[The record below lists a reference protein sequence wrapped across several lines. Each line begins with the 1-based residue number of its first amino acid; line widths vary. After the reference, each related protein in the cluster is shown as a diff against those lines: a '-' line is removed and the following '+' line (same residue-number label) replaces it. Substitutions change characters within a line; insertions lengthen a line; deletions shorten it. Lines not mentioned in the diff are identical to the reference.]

1 MARRYDSRTT
11 IFSPEGRLYQVEY
24 AMEAI
29 GQSGL
34 AVGVLTREG
43 VVLAA
48 EKRMSSKLLDT
59 GKAAEKMF
67 KIDDHIACAAAGI
80 TSDANILINYCRVS
94 SQQYLFRYD
103 EPVPME
109 NLLMTLCDTKQGYT
123 QYGGQRPFGV
133 SFLFGG
139 WDSQFGFQL
148 YESSPSGNYAGWKA
162 QAIGK
167 NSKAAQ
173 SILKTDYT
181 DEITLQAAQQLVV
194 KVMAKSLDTTALS
207 AEKME
212 FATVTRSADGQVIYH
227 VMEDT
232 EIDKVIADTEIPV
245 DPES

>member
-1 MARRYDSRTT
+1 M
-11 IFSPEGRLYQVEY
+11 
-24 AMEAI
+24 
-29 GQSGL
+29 GQ
-34 AVGVLTREG
+34 
-43 VVLAA
+43 
-48 EKRMSSKLLDT
+48 
-59 GKAAEKMF
+59 
-67 KIDDHIACAAAGI
+67 H
-80 TSDANILINYCRVS
+80 CRVAA
-94 SQQYLFRYD
+94 QRHLFQYD

>member
-1 MARRYDSRTT
+1 
-11 IFSPEGRLYQVEY
+11 
-24 AMEAI
+24 MEAI

-123 QYGGQRPFGV
+123 QYGGALHRTPTV
-133 SFLFGG
+133 PCLSFLSTHLCACPRTTPVRCELSV
-139 WDSQFGFQL
+139 WRLGFPIWVPAVREQ
-148 YESSPSGNYAGWKA
+148 P
-162 QAIGK
+162 
-167 NSKAAQ
+167 
-173 SILKTDYT
+173 
-181 DEITLQAAQQLVV
+181 
-194 KVMAKSLDTTALS
+194 
-207 AEKME
+207 
-212 FATVTRSADGQVIYH
+212 
-227 VMEDT
+227 
-232 EIDKVIADTEIPV
+232 
-245 DPES
+245 